1 MLMSDNNKPEQHCR
15 CTIDGEMTIY
25 RAAELKSLLMEK
37 IAHHQEIEVDLSG
50 VSEIDTAGL
59 QLLVLAKREAASQRK
74 QLRFDRHSRAV
85 MDILDLADLAG
96 FFGDPVVITSQTATP
111 R

>member
-1 MLMSDNNKPEQHCR
+1 MSANKKNSELHCR

-96 FFGDPVVITSQTATP
+96 FFGDPVVITSQPSTA

>member
-1 MLMSDNNKPEQHCR
+1 MANNKKNPDPHCH

-25 RAAELKSLLMEK
+25 RAAELKNLLMEK
-37 IAHHQEIEVDLSG
+37 IALHQEIEVDLSG

-59 QLLVLAKREAASQRK
+59 QLLVFAKRVAASQRK

-85 MDILDLADLAG
+85 MDMLDLADLAG
-96 FFGDPVVITSQTATP
+96 FFGDPVVITSQP
-111 R
+111 DGSR

>member
-1 MLMSDNNKPEQHCR
+1 MSDNKKSQERHCR
-15 CTIDGEMTIY
+15 CAIDGEMTIY
-25 RAAELKSLLMEK
+25 RAIELKSLLMEK
-37 IAHHQEIEVDLSG
+37 ITHHQEIEVDLSA

-59 QLLVLAKREAASQRK
+59 QLMVLAKMEAANRRK
-74 QLRFDRHSRAV
+74 QLRFDGHSRAV

-96 FFGDPVVITSQTATP
+96 FFGDPVVITSQPEPA

>member
-1 MLMSDNNKPEQHCR
+1 MSDNHTNPERHCR
-15 CTIDGEMTIY
+15 CSIDGEMTIY
-25 RAAELKSLLMEK
+25 RAAELKNLLMEK
-37 IAHHQEIEVDLSG
+37 IARHQEIEVDLSG

-85 MDILDLADLAG
+85 MDMLDLADLAG
-96 FFGDPVVITSQTATP
+96 FFGDPVVITSQPDAS